1 METVNTVGQMVGH
14 LWESGRMESRMEKVL
29 IGLQKAGAKEAYG
42 KMEKESSGQKKQL
55 LKR

>member
-1 METVNTVGQMVGH
+1 MGLVNTVGQTGEH